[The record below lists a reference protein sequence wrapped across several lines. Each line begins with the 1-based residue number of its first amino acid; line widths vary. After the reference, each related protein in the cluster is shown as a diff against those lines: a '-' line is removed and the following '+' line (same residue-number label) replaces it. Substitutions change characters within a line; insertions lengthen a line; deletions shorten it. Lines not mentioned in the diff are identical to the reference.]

1 MYKSKSGLGLYDA
14 FGVGF
19 DCGIA
24 GLIYEFC
31 GGDMFGYV
39 RPVKAEM
46 LVREYEFYRATYCGI
61 CRAMKH
67 NTGFLSN
74 AALTY
79 DSVFLAMVRMLY
91 IEDEAFSTKKRR
103 CIAHPLKTRP
113 MLDENEAL
121 RYVAKAFAVLG
132 YHKVRDDLNDE
143 RGFKKFAVTLS
154 KPVLSSAN
162 KKANEPELSE
172 LVSEKL
178 AKISE
183 LENSGCASADA
194 PASLFGELLA
204 EVFSYGLKEEDKL
217 VPSRVG
223 YHIGKFIYC
232 ADAAEDYEKDRES
245 GSYNPYVISYGG
257 EPLTAENRRTIKLG
271 LLLEC
276 KNLEGAVNLLP
287 FGTRTTIEQIIKNII
302 YLGLPERI
310 KFLDKSEEEKCENE
324 SCESLF
330 SDV

>member
-1 MYKSKSGLGLYDA
+1 
-14 FGVGF
+14 
-19 DCGIA
+19 
-24 GLIYEFC
+24 
-31 GGDMFGYV
+31 MFGYV
-39 RPVKAEM
+39 RPNKAEM

-91 IEDEAFSTKKRR
+91 IEDEAFSTHNRR
-103 CIAHPLKTRP
+103 CIAHPLKSRP
-113 MLDENEAL
+113 MLDENQAL
-121 RYVAKAFAVLG
+121 TYVAKAFGVLG
-132 YHKVRDDLNDE
+132 YHKVQDDLHDE
-143 RGFKKFAVTLS
+143 KGLKRLAVNLS
-154 KPVLSSAN
+154 KPILSSAN
-162 KKANEPELSE
+162 KKAKEPDLSDF
-172 LVSEKL
+172 VAKKL
-178 AKISE
+178 AEITA
-183 LENSGCASADA
+183 LEESCCPSADA
-194 PASLFGELLA
+194 PASLFGELLS
-204 EVFSYGLKEEDKL
+204 EIFSHGLKEEDKL

-223 YHIGKFIYC
+223 YHIGRFIYS
-232 ADAAEDYEKDRES
+232 ADAAEDYEKDRAS

-287 FGTRTTIEQIIKNII
+287 FGMRTTIEQIIKNII

-310 KFLDKSEEEKCENE
+310 KFLDEDGEGKSKEKTQQ
-324 SCESLF
+324 SLA

>member
-1 MYKSKSGLGLYDA
+1 
-14 FGVGF
+14 
-19 DCGIA
+19 
-24 GLIYEFC
+24 
-31 GGDMFGYV
+31 MFGYV

-67 NTGFLSN
+67 NTGFFSN

-91 IEDEAFSTKKRR
+91 IEDKAFSTHRRR
-103 CIAHPLKTRP
+103 CMAHPLKKRH

-121 RYVAKAFAVLG
+121 VYVAKAFGVLG
-132 YHKVRDDLNDE
+132 YHKVRDDLSDE
-143 RGFKKFAVTLS
+143 HGFKKFAVTLS

-162 KKANEPELSE
+162 KKAREPELSE
-172 LVSEKL
+172 VVASKL
-178 AKISE
+178 AQITE
-183 LENSGCASADA
+183 LEKSGCPSADA
-194 PASLFGELLA
+194 PASLFGELLS
-204 EVFSYGLKEEDKL
+204 EVFSHGLREEDKL

-223 YHIGKFIYC
+223 YHLGRFIYC
-232 ADAAEDYEKDRES
+232 ADAAEDYEKDCAS
-245 GSYNPYVISYGG
+245 GSYNPYVISYEGK
-257 EPLTAENRRTIKLG
+257 PLTEENRKTIKLG

-310 KFLDKSEEEKCENE
+310 KFLDGAGKSKDSKKVEKD
-324 SCESLF
+324 LAA
-330 SDV
+330 DI